1 MARMEFLTG
10 GAAAPREV
18 ENPTLK
24 DRLRA
29 WWHGYHLRSGRQ
41 GGQSDP
47 ADAGSAADANR
58 DRSGKP
64 IWTATRIQV
73 AESLWGGGFTG
84 PGAGTM
90 VPELIEMLA
99 LTSAKSVLDL
109 SAGLGGACQ
118 LMAKQKQAWVDGLE
132 ANPVLAAAGMQRQTK
147 AGLARKAPIRPF
159 DPEAFRWPKSV
170 DVVFARE
177 SFFTV
182 ADKARLIATA
192 AAILKPRGQLLFTD
206 FTVEEGVDLTGWRAG
221 EPIEPRPISAA
232 AWQREIKANRLDLR
246 IVDDRTEQYRSL
258 ITEALKPFQA
268 HLQAHETDRE
278 TLEAVRDEVALWG
291 GRMVALA
298 SGLRLTRFVA
308 LKH

>member
-1 MARMEFLTG
+1 MDFLTG

-18 ENPTLK
+18 ENPTIK

-29 WWHGYHLRSGRQ
+29 WWHGYHLRSGGQDERQ
-41 GGQSDP
+41 DH
-47 ADAGSAADANR
+47 ADAGSATDANR
-58 DRSGKP
+58 ARSGKP

-73 AESLWGGGFTG
+73 AESLWGAGFTG

-109 SAGLGGACQ
+109 SAGLGGAC
-118 LMAKQKQAWVDGLE
+118 LFMAKQKQAWVDGLE

-159 DPEAFRWPKSV
+159 DPEAFRWPKPV

-177 SFFTV
+177 SFFTI
-182 ADKARLIATA
+182 ADKARLVATI
-192 AAILKPRGQLLFTD
+192 AAILKPHGQLLFTD
-206 FTVEEGVDLTGWRAG
+206 FTVEDGIELPDWRAG
-221 EPIEPRPISAA
+221 EPTLPHPISAA
-232 AWQREIKANRLDLR
+232 AWQREIKANKLDLR

-268 HLQAHETDRE
+268 HLQAHEMDRD
-278 TLEAVRDEVALWG
+278 TLEAVRGEITLWG
-291 GRMVALA
+291 ARMAALG
-298 SGLRLTRFVA
+298 SGLRLTRFIA
-308 LKH
+308 LKP

>member
-1 MARMEFLTG
+1 MARLHFLTG
-10 GAAAPREV
+10 GSAATREV
-18 ENPTLK
+18 ANPTLK
-24 DRLRA
+24 DRLLA
-29 WWHGYHLRSGRQ
+29 WWHGYHLRSAQDDEPEDAG
-41 GGQSDP
+41 
-47 ADAGSAADANR
+47 AGSAADANR
-58 DRSGKP
+58 ARTGKP
-64 IWTATRIQV
+64 IWTATRIEV
-73 AESLWGGGFTG
+73 AESLWGAGFTG
-84 PGAGTM
+84 PGAETM
-90 VPELIEMLA
+90 VPELVEMLA

-118 LMAKQKQAWVDGLE
+118 FMAKEKQAWVDGLE

-159 DPEAFRWPKSV
+159 DPETFQWPKSV

-177 SFFTV
+177 SFFTI
-182 ADKARLIATA
+182 ADKARLIAVA

-206 FTVEEGVDLTGWRAG
+206 FTLDDGIDLTAWRAG

-278 TLEAVRDEVALWG
+278 TLAAVRDEIALWG
-291 GRMVALA
+291 GRMVALS

-308 LKH
+308 LKP